1 MMSQHI
7 FRHEFKSRIK
17 SLVTWSLSTA
27 VLILIFFSFYPT
39 FAGQG
44 AMMAQLLSNFPEELQ
59 AAFGLGGIP
68 LDTIMGFYSF
78 IFLFVQ
84 LCLAIQAGNMGFGLV
99 SIEES
104 ELTADFLLSKPVSR
118 GQILHGKLFA
128 AGMVLLITDLV
139 VWTSSFIAIPLFRSG
154 NSYEPRTLVILLLSL
169 IPFQLFFLSIGLL
182 ISLIVKRVRSV
193 TPYSLG
199 LGFGMY
205 ILNAFGG
212 VFGDVKLELITP
224 FKHFD
229 PGFIIQNNT
238 WDTPLVLTNI
248 ALSLVSILISYLLYI
263 RRDIPAVS

>member
-7 FRHEFKSRIK
+7 FKHEFKSRIK
-17 SLVTWSLSTA
+17 SLVIWSLSVA
-27 VLILIFFSFYPT
+27 AMILIFFSFYPT
-39 FAGQG
+39 FAGQA
-44 AMMAQLLSNFPEELQ
+44 AMMTQLLANFPEELQ
-59 AAFGLGGIP
+59 AAFGIGGVP
-68 LDTIMGFYSF
+68 LDTVMGFYSF

-84 LCLAIQAGNMGFGLV
+84 LCLAIQAGNLGFGLV

-118 GQILHGKLFA
+118 AQILNGKLIA
-128 AGMVLLITDLV
+128 ASAILLLTNIV
-139 VWTSSFIAIPLFRSG
+139 VWVSSFVAIPLFRSG
-154 NSYEPRTLVILLLSL
+154 HSYDPKTLVILLLSL
-169 IPFQLFFLSIGLL
+169 IPFQLFFFSIGLL
-182 ISLIVKRVRSV
+182 VSLIVKRVRSV

-229 PGFIIQNNT
+229 PGLIIQNNT
-238 WDTPLVLTNI
+238 WDTPL
-248 ALSLVSILISYLLYI
+248 ALINVAISLVSIMISYLLYL